1 MAKKVNKKRDRK
13 HPQIDINIEK
23 LHLDASNPR
32 LPKDVQGKSD
42 AELLKCLY
50 KGFNL
55 DELADS
61 MSQNGYF
68 NEEPLVAIPRKL
80 PSGLSNAEVDSKE
93 FDDYIKDKT
102 TEFTVVEGNR
112 RLAAAKLIKDASLR
126 EKLNIKHWPE
136 PDSNVISDLSIL
148 PAIVYR
154 TRSEVIPYL
163 GVRHI
168 VGIQKWD
175 SYAKARYVAGLIDR
189 GQSLQDVEAQIGDK
203 RGSARENYISY
214 KLLEQSRDEFA
225 YDTKAAENDF
235 SLLILAIG
243 QGNIKRYLG
252 LPTRIKEVDPN
263 APVPKKEIGNLRN
276 LMSWLFGDGKY
287 LPVINESRDI
297 TNFLTHVVASPNA
310 IKHLERT
317 RKLEEAYDLSD
328 GEEQMI
334 LRYLATVNSKMQTVL
349 GMVHRHKT
357 SDVLGEVEK
366 CAETA
371 NQLLKRVKENQ

>member
-1 MAKKVNKKRDRK
+1 MYRK
-13 HPQIDINIEK
+13 
-23 LHLDASNPR
+23 
-32 LPKDVQGKSD
+32 
-42 AELLKCLY
+42 
-50 KGFNL
+50 
-55 DELADS
+55 
-61 MSQNGYF
+61 
-68 NEEPLVAIPRKL
+68 
-80 PSGLSNAEVDSKE
+80 
-93 FDDYIKDKT
+93 
-102 TEFTVVEGNR
+102 
-112 RLAAAKLIKDASLR
+112 
-126 EKLNIKHWPE
+126 
-136 PDSNVISDLSIL
+136 
-148 PAIVYR
+148 
-154 TRSEVIPYL
+154 RSEVIPYL